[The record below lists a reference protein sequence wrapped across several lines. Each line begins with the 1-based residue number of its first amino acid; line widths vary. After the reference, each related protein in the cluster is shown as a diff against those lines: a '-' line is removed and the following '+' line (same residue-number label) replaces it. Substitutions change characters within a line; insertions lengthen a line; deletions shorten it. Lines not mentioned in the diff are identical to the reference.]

1 MRVRTV
7 IDMLGCLSY
16 IAIDE
21 SLLDRDV
28 IVRTA
33 DISMPDTESVLSLA
47 RFGGRSTWHER
58 AREEGILLVHVPV
71 IDVESLEDLRNP
83 PMGVIFAGSKK
94 PYDEFLAAFRHLP
107 EQCALLSLR
116 RNKLHEAFLHS
127 YDVQQFANKAHSI
140 IGNPIIITNSDHR
153 LLASAGEI
161 PEDRED
167 VIEVVECG
175 YLSDSVNAGL
185 EADGIIRDVRLRRH
199 AVLTVSPRYGARWAH
214 SIVYVHHM
222 EMGRFDVLES
232 DKLITPL
239 DLELIDYAGTLVGV
253 MIERLG
259 VAGERVGAGSSVLRD
274 LINGSFVNEGTM
286 RSQLALTQLPL
297 NETYAMVAVIGQ
309 RGAGPDYYTRAG
321 RLVANAV
328 RNCLWTV
335 EGNVLA
341 VLVPLG
347 RSTVAGYDDYN
358 RTSKTLLLNRRLRA
372 VLNNNDMYAFVSEPF
387 VALGMVA
394 GRFSQCIELLDA
406 VGDDRSA
413 RIRLYWEERFTVMA
427 CNAKT
432 FEQIDSMVDKR
443 AVAMLVYDRTHGTQ
457 YFDTAIMSVGHPGS
471 PAEAAE
477 ALNVHRNTYFYRVN
491 KVRELFFIDLKDG
504 DDRLA
509 LAFSA
514 RMLEVLG
521 DRFYLDANDFNDQ

>member
-239 DLELIDYAGTLVGV
+239 DLDAVAARTYAASSQRDLRDGGGYRAAWSRSRLLYAGWS
-253 MIERLG
+253 
-259 VAGERVGAGSSVLRD
+259 AGCQRRSKLFVDRGGQRACRVGPARPQHGCGLR
-274 LINGSFVNEGTM
+274 
-286 RSQLALTQLPL
+286 
-297 NETYAMVAVIGQ
+297 
-309 RGAGPDYYTRAG
+309 
-321 RLVANAV
+321 
-328 RNCLWTV
+328 
-335 EGNVLA
+335 
-341 VLVPLG
+341 
-347 RSTVAGYDDYN
+347 
-358 RTSKTLLLNRRLRA
+358 
-372 VLNNNDMYAFVSEPF
+372 
-387 VALGMVA
+387 
-394 GRFSQCIELLDA
+394 
-406 VGDDRSA
+406 
-413 RIRLYWEERFTVMA
+413 
-427 CNAKT
+427 
-432 FEQIDSMVDKR
+432 
-443 AVAMLVYDRTHGTQ
+443 
-457 YFDTAIMSVGHPGS
+457 
-471 PAEAAE
+471 
-477 ALNVHRNTYFYRVN
+477 
-491 KVRELFFIDLKDG
+491 
-504 DDRLA
+504 
-509 LAFSA
+509 
-514 RMLEVLG
+514 
-521 DRFYLDANDFNDQ
+521 